1 MTQMSMAMDDLAS
14 EQMAW
19 IMLSIGLILAFMTLL
34 MSLTSVLNANTQT
47 IAMMKVFGY
56 SKTECSRSVFGCY
69 RPVSYV
75 GFLIGT
81 LYQYVLLRIMV
92 DVIFADWETMPEFH
106 FDWKAMLVSLVTFLL
121 AYELIL
127 YVYSGKIERQ
137 SVKSIMLE

>member
-1 MTQMSMAMDDLAS
+1 
-14 EQMAW
+14 
-19 IMLSIGLILAFMTLL
+19 
-34 MSLTSVLNANTQT
+34 
-47 IAMMKVFGY
+47 
-56 SKTECSRSVFGCY
+56 
-69 RPVSYV
+69 
-75 GFLIGT
+75 
-81 LYQYVLLRIMV
+81 MV

>member
-1 MTQMSMAMDDLAS
+1 MKSLIAIIVTTALVNNVVLSQFLGICSFLGVSSQKKASLSLGMAVTAVLTVS
-14 EQMAW
+14 
-19 IMLSIGLILAFMTLL
+19 
-34 MSLTSVLNANTQT
+34 SLVAG
-47 IAMMKVFGY
+47 M
-56 SKTECSRSVFGCY
+56 
-69 RPVSYV
+69 
-75 GFLIGT
+75 

-106 FDWKAMLVSLVTFLL
+106 FDWKVMLVSLVTFLL

>member
-1 MTQMSMAMDDLAS
+1 MNHT
-14 EQMAW
+14 EE
-19 IMLSIGLILAFMTLL
+19 GLQAVCLITKAACFF
-34 MSLTSVLNANTQT
+34 VC
-47 IAMMKVFGY
+47 K
-56 SKTECSRSVFGCY
+56 
-69 RPVSYV
+69 VSYV
-75 GFLIGT
+75 GFLSGT